1 MSVFNFF
8 AKRIGED
15 ANVSSWDLFPSFYEL
30 TGGRDDMDT
39 DITPKMSAATGAAG
53 TVQTA
58 AKIAPGPPVTCL
70 PVATTALGGVTLES
84 ELQGCVSAGTPL
96 MLTGTLTLTDRT
108 DYNSVCFRFLRYG
121 SDESDRELRVCEPER
136 ESLLDPGH
144 LAAGG
149 PVHDRAVRLFSQLRG
164 AVPAGL
170 VLWHHGA
177 MTVGLTIVR
186 WPCVRLGT
194 PARVAPATL
203 AALVSIVVGSVV
215 GGCVQREATSTV
227 LVALGAERVRT
238 DSPDA
243 YVIRG
248 QTVGVVC
255 FDVSP
260 PVTVAA
266 EKAGALV
273 DAFRAS
279 LASGSLPIET
289 ASTRVVLPVPVD
301 GVEGEA
307 CDLVLFDDADGDGK
321 WSSGESYVTG
331 WSGGR
336 GSYRLGRS

>member
-1 MSVFNFF
+1 
-8 AKRIGED
+8 
-15 ANVSSWDLFPSFYEL
+15 
-30 TGGRDDMDT
+30 
-39 DITPKMSAATGAAG
+39 
-53 TVQTA
+53 
-58 AKIAPGPPVTCL
+58 
-70 PVATTALGGVTLES
+70 
-84 ELQGCVSAGTPL
+84 
-96 MLTGTLTLTDRT
+96 
-108 DYNSVCFRFLRYG
+108 
-121 SDESDRELRVCEPER
+121 
-136 ESLLDPGH
+136 
-144 LAAGG
+144 
-149 PVHDRAVRLFSQLRG
+149 
-164 AVPAGL
+164 
-170 VLWHHGA
+170 

-186 WPCVRLGT
+186 WPCVGLGT

-336 GSYRLGRS
+336 GSYRLVARDGGRDQSADEPGWALVEGGASPTRHAVPSDVVVVLEPLLEPVVGR